1 MRVAPSPV
9 VELNEAVAVAMVQ
22 GPEAGL
28 ARLAELEKSGR
39 LENYHLLP
47 SAQARLLEQLG
58 RRSEAADRYRRA
70 LDLARNEPERRFLTA
85 RLASLALSSPTG
97 SD

>member
-9 VELNEAVAVAMVQ
+9 VELNEAVAIAMAQ

-28 ARLAELEKSGR
+28 ARLTQLEQSGH

-58 RRSEAADRYRRA
+58 RRSEAADHYRRA
-70 LDLARNEPERRFLTA
+70 LDLARNEPERRFLSA
-85 RLASLALSSPTG
+85 RLASLALNSPPD